1 MLTKLFSIYDAK
13 AEFYLPVFQMKSA
26 GEATRAFVASSRN
39 DRSDLS
45 LYPMDFTLVEIG
57 TFDDSNCSVQM
68 YEHKKIIGT
77 ALELQA
83 QTKTQEA
90 QPS

>member
-26 GEATRAFVASSRN
+26 GEATRAFVASSKN
-39 DRSDLS
+39 NQTDLG

-57 TFDDSNCSVQM
+57 TFDDSNAFVTM

-83 QTKTQEA
+83 LHK
-90 QPS
+90 QPEPSA